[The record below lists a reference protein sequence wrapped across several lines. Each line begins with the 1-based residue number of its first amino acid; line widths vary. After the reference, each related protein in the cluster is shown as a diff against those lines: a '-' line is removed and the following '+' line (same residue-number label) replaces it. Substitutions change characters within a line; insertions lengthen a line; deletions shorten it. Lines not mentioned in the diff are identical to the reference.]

1 MELFSIAVVLL
12 LLFEKASYSL
22 LLKLAYYQFE
32 SSTNPQNKQ
41 NNEMLCHYFG
51 KFLKFSIQQTYLLMK
66 GKNEDGIE
74 PNYYSKFA
82 REMPTIYYALI

>member
-1 MELFSIAVVLL
+1 
-12 LLFEKASYSL
+12 
-22 LLKLAYYQFE
+22 
-32 SSTNPQNKQ
+32 
-41 NNEMLCHYFG
+41 MLCHYFG